1 MDLTIH
7 LYNRLVC
14 SLVMGLALLAPAA
27 YAESLVLNTA
37 NTYPRTAPD
46 GSGFQDLI
54 IKEAFRRI
62 GVAVRIVQLPSE
74 RSLLN
79 ADAGIDDGVFV
90 RVEGLSSRYPHLQM
104 VPESIS
110 AFEFAVFTR
119 NPRLAVRDWQ
129 SLKPYHV
136 GIITGWKILEA
147 KIVGTRSLVMA
158 NNDESLFQLLL
169 SDRVDLVVF
178 DRVQGRAYLQKRNIR
193 SVRILTPLLAK
204 KDMFLYLH
212 ERHRGLIPPLT
223 KALREMKADGSYQKL
238 IDSVIVES
246 Q

>member
-1 MDLTIH
+1 MVLTNGPI
-7 LYNRLVC
+7 NRLVC
-14 SLVMGLALLAPAA
+14 SLALGLALLAPKAF
-27 YAESLVLNTA
+27 AEGLVLNTA

-54 IKEAFRRI
+54 MKEAFRRI

-90 RVEGLSSRYPHLQM
+90 RVEGLSTLYPHLLM
-104 VPESIS
+104 VPEPIS

-136 GIITGWKILEA
+136 GIITGWKILE
-147 KIVGTRSLVMA
+147 KNIVGTRSLEMA
-158 NNDESLFQLLL
+158 NNDESLFRLLQ
-169 SDRVDLVVF
+169 SSRVDLVVF
-178 DRVQGRAYLQKRNIR
+178 DRLQGRAYLQKHNLR

-238 IDSVIVES
+238 IDSVLVES